1 MNTEN
6 KMRFQIR
13 TIHRIRDVV
22 KSCEFLRPEGK
33 YGYIEEAFRQ
43 AGFIVEDHKLAYDVD
58 TIAKYII
65 EKIEEINK

>member
-1 MNTEN
+1 MAN
-6 KMRFQIR
+6 KFRFQIR
-13 TIHRIRDVV
+13 TVHRIRDVV
-22 KSCEFLRPEGK
+22 KSCEYSRPDGK

-43 AGFIVEDHKLAYDVD
+43 ARIIIEDHKLQYDVD